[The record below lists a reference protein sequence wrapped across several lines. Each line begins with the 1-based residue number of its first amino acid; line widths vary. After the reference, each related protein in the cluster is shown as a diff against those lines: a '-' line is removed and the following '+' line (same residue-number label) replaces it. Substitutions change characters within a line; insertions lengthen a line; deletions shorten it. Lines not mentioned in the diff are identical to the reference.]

1 MKASKFIVLVGG
13 LLGIISFFLPMVAVS
28 QRDASGTKASVT
40 VSAFQIIKGLEVAKV
55 AVDEA
60 DGSHSDVMVHADAQ
74 EAKKGLD
81 SIKGIVMAIFA
92 PALLLVLIGGLGVMR
107 KKFGRVA
114 GTFSLLFGLV
124 GLGIAMLLRSAAA
137 ETATEGG
144 SGGIALTIL
153 LLTGVAGIAGGILAL
168 AKPER
173 ASAAVA

>member
-13 LLGIISFFLPMVAVS
+13 ILGIISFFLPMM
-28 QRDASGTKASVT
+28 SVT
-40 VSAFQIIKGLEVAKV
+40 QSDSGGEKATVQVSAFQIVKGLEAVKV
-55 AVDEA
+55 AVDHA
-60 DGSHSDVMVHADAQ
+60 DKSHEDVTVHADTA
-74 EAKKGLD
+74 EVKKDLD

-92 PALLLVLIGGLGVMR
+92 PALLLVLMGGLGVMR

-137 ETATEGG
+137 ETAADGG

-153 LLTGVAGIAGGILAL
+153 LLTGVAGVVGGVLAL

-173 ASAAVA
+173 ASAAAA

>member
-28 QRDASGTKASVT
+28 QRNAGGDQASVT
-40 VSAFQIIKGLEVAKV
+40 VSAFQIVKGIEVAKV
-55 AVDEA
+55 AVDKA
-60 DGSHSDVMVHADAQ
+60 DGSHEDVMVHAEAQ

-137 ETATEGG
+137 DAASDGG